1 MKLKDI
7 IVDEDVKIYEL
18 NKAIQ
23 SPTMYGAILYKG
35 NARLLKPEMLEK
47 DVFRL
52 FECGLE
58 THIIVY

>member
-7 IVDEDVKIYEL
+7 IADENVEIYEL

-23 SPTMYGAILYKG
+23 SPTMYGAMLYKG
-35 NARLLKPEMLEK
+35 NTNLLRSAILERE
-47 DVFRL
+47 VFRL
-52 FECGLE
+52 FSGFE